1 MATMGMEVFSV
12 KEGADQY
19 EMVKITPPQT
29 NDADVKPGMGAYCF
43 VIDVSGRCVFPISRA
58 RDGRGKH
65 APSLVHR

>member
-29 NDADVKPGMGAYCF
+29 NDANVKPGMGAYCF
-43 VIDVSGRCVFPISRA
+43 VIGHVLATCKLA
-58 RDGRGKH
+58 AADGVVV
-65 APSLVHR
+65 AA